1 MAQAAR
7 EIEEEEKISLLNNIQ
22 INLELVENAI
32 F

>member
-7 EIEEEEKISLLNNIQ
+7 EIEEEENISLLNNIQ